1 MGRHLLLLQR
11 PLCGHALYAADGQL
25 PGYHPYTNPNPDPN
39 PNPDQ
44 VAFFKVFR
52 NKVGE
57 WTVTQRA
64 ANPAAPASR
73 LQALKDPLLPAMLP
87 PSVAP

>member
-1 MGRHLLLLQR
+1 MSR
-11 PLCGHALYAADGQL
+11 LCVLVPELPCNAEGNQGALS
-25 PGYHPYTNPNPDPN
+25 PDPD
-39 PNPDQ
+39 PDPDPYLNQ

-64 ANPAAPASR
+64 ANPTEPSR

-87 PSVAP
+87 ASVAP

>member
-1 MGRHLLLLQR
+1 MLTAFDRAGSGLYVVMHFTLQ
-11 PLCGHALYAADGQL
+11 
-25 PGYHPYTNPNPDPN
+25 T
-39 PNPDQ
+39 

>member
-1 MGRHLLLLQR
+1 MDSELLTLPWHPAPKQVAIFFCCTGLYVIMHFTLQ
-11 PLCGHALYAADGQL
+11 
-25 PGYHPYTNPNPDPN
+25 T
-39 PNPDQ
+39 

-64 ANPAAPASR
+64 ANPTEPSR
-73 LQALKDPLLPAMLP
+73 LQALKDPLLPA
-87 PSVAP
+87 SVAP

>member
-1 MGRHLLLLQR
+1 M
-11 PLCGHALYAADGQL
+11 
-25 PGYHPYTNPNPDPN
+25 
-39 PNPDQ
+39 
-44 VAFFKVFR
+44 AFFKVFR

-64 ANPAAPASR
+64 ANPTEPSR

-87 PSVAP
+87 ASVAP